1 MSSNFRA
8 LKHARRARAIATSAM
23 IATALIM
30 NVTIASALDQ
40 SPAAAPSAQVTLAP
54 AAPPAPNPAT
64 MAPTA
69 AATPATPSKA
79 SAAATPKPKHHVT
92 HHAASSVPPE
102 IEPAPPN
109 TRLKVKQDGW
119 IYASPAKSGKHLE
132 RATTGKFVNVSGS
145 TRYYLQVQL
154 KSGQTG
160 YIPIADVDLVKSV
173 DKVFILTHD
182 AAVLEAPNRWAQKI
196 NAVHRNHKVHIIGLA
211 LNYMQIRMK
220 SGLVG
225 FIPASALQ

>member
-1 MSSNFRA
+1 MMKMSPSSTA
-8 LKHARRARAIATSAM
+8 IARANAIAISAM
-23 IATALIM
+23 IATALLM
-30 NVTIASALDQ
+30 TVTIASALDE
-40 SPAAAPSAQVTLAP
+40 SPAAAPSAQVTLIP
-54 AAPPAPNPAT
+54 AAPPAPNAPT

-69 AATPATPSKA
+69 AATPAPFSA
-79 SAAATPKPKHHVT
+79 PSAAATLKPRHHVT
-92 HHAASSVPPE
+92 HHAASSAPPE
-102 IEPAPPN
+102 VEPVPPN

-132 RATTGKFVNVSGS
+132 RATAGKFVNVSGS
-145 TRYYLQVQL
+145 TRYYLQAQL
-154 KSGQTG
+154 KNGQTG
-160 YIPIADVDLVKSV
+160 YIPIDDVELVKPV

-182 AAVLEAPNRWAQKI
+182 ASVLEAPNRWAKKI
-196 NAVHRNHKVHIIGLA
+196 NAVHRNRKVHIIGLA